1 VGRFD
6 EEVTAV
12 RSALIVVDMVSD
24 FIDGALANPAAGQ
37 IISSIASLAEP
48 ARDSRDWV
56 VVYTNDAH
64 LPDDFE
70 LKVFPPHA
78 MAGTDGAAVVTQLAP
93 RAGDVVVGKRFY
105 SGFTQTNLAD
115 ELESLGVRRLVL
127 VGQHTD
133 CCVRH
138 TCYDAFCRGYE
149 LVVCADGTTV
159 YEPGAD
165 EPVATRQERALEYLQ
180 TFYGARVAASE
191 AVF

>member
-1 VGRFD
+1 
-6 EEVTAV
+6 VTAV
-12 RSALIVVDMVSD
+12 RSALVVVDMVSD
-24 FIDGALANPAAGQ
+24 FIDGALANPAAGE
-37 IISSIASLAEP
+37 IISPIASLAGP

-70 LKVFPPHA
+70 LKVFLPHA
-78 MAGTDGAAVVTQLAP
+78 MAGTEGAAVVPELAP
-93 RAGDVVVGKRFY
+93 RAGDLVVGKRFY
-105 SGFTQTNLAD
+105 SGFTETNLAG
-115 ELESLGVRRLVL
+115 ELESLGVGRLVL

-149 LVVCADGTTV
+149 LVVCTDGTTV

-165 EPVATRQERALEYLQ
+165 EPVVTRQERALEYLQ
-180 TFYGARVAASE
+180 AFYGVRVASSE